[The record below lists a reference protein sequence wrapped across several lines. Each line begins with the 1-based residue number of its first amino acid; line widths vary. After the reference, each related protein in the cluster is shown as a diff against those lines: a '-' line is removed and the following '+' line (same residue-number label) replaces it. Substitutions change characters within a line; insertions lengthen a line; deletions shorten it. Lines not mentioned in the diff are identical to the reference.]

1 MIKIG
6 ISIIQTILC
15 YFLEQSK
22 RGSMLI
28 DLDCLR
34 CFDAVGTALSFRAAA
49 ERLAVSPSVVSF
61 RIRQLEDEVGE
72 KLLHRSTRFVQL
84 TPAGE
89 RLLPHAHKLLEANS
103 QCRQVARGLP
113 EHAPIELLVGT
124 RFELGLS
131 WLVPALPRL
140 EAASPWRTLHLHF
153 GDGPDLLARLRQG
166 RIDCALTS
174 SRIAE
179 GSLDFRV
186 LHTERYVFAGST
198 RLVNERP
205 LRNPADA
212 RRHTLIDIDD
222 NLPLCR
228 YFLDQAGGS
237 ADWKFARVEHL
248 GTVGA
253 VRLRVLQGR
262 GIAVLPLH
270 SVAND
275 LKRGRLRQLMPRV
288 ALQSEGFRLL
298 WLRRHPQAH
307 SIAALAAELTQIPM
321 R

>member
-1 MIKIG
+1 
-6 ISIIQTILC
+6 
-15 YFLEQSK
+15 
-22 RGSMLI
+22 MLI
-28 DLDCLR
+28 DMDSLL
-34 CFDAVGTALSFRAAA
+34 CFDAVATSLSFRAAA

-61 RIRQLEDEVGE
+61 RIRQIEEQLGERLLE
-72 KLLHRSTRFVQL
+72 RSTRSVQL
-84 TPAGE
+84 TPPGE
-89 RLLPHAHKLLEANS
+89 RLLPHARKLLEANA
-103 QCRQVARGLP
+103 QCRQVVRGRS
-113 EHAPIELLVGT
+113 EQEPIELLVGT

-140 EAASPWRTLHLHF
+140 ESTSPWRTLHLHF

-186 LHTERYVFAGST
+186 LHTERYVFVGAAD
-198 RLVNERP
+198 LVRERS

-212 RRHTLIDIDD
+212 RLHTLIDIDHD
-222 NLPLCR
+222 LPLCR

-237 ADWKFARVEHL
+237 ADWQFARVEYL

-270 SVAND
+270 SVADD
-275 LKRGRLRQLMPRV
+275 LKSGRLQRLMPR
-288 ALQSEGFRLL
+288 ARLQSEGFRLL
-298 WLRRHPQAH
+298 WLRRHPLAR
-307 SIAALAAELTQIPM
+307 SIAQLAAELEQIPM